1 MRLRQQDL
9 KWEIPIFGYVT
20 ATLATFFIGREAA
33 SEETDL
39 AGVQSLKALQDE
51 IQALRAE
58 IRAAGSRDA
67 NI

>member
-1 MRLRQQDL
+1 L
-9 KWEIPIFGYVT
+9 GYVT
-20 ATLATFFIGREAA
+20 ATLASFFIGREAA